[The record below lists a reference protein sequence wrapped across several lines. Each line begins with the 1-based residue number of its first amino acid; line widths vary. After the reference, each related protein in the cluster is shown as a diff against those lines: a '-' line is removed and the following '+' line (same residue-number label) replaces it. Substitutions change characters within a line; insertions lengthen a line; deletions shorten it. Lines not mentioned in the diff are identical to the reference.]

1 MNAMGRSGSICTTL
15 ARLDKTRIS
24 SKFRSSAA
32 TTADSYPRGGID
44 SYDHPSK
51 AMSAST
57 ELDNRRG
64 AFGKKRA
71 GSDCT

>member
-1 MNAMGRSGSICTTL
+1 MNAIGKSGSISATL
-15 ARLDKTRIS
+15 ARLDKSRTS
-24 SKFRSSAA
+24 SKYRSSAA
-32 TTADSYPRGGID
+32 TTADTYPRGMID
-44 SYDHPSK
+44 TYDHPSK

-64 AFGKKRA
+64 AFSKKRA